1 MKNGGNPS
9 YPVAMWTCPDGSWCC
24 GMQNSTCCDEK
35 LGFSLPA
42 TIAPYAT
49 SSSAPTTAISTAF
62 STPTSTSSP
71 SVGKSSSNSGGLIG
85 LGVALGVLVLAIGM
99 TLVGFLIRKKMKMR
113 QRRTASGELGGN
125 GRGRST
131 NPMLENPL
139 ISVRSRSELE
149 VPMIAVSEMEAVGAN
164 AE

>member
-1 MKNGGNPS
+1 
-9 YPVAMWTCPDGSWCC
+9 
-24 GMQNSTCCDEK
+24 
-35 LGFSLPA
+35 
-42 TIAPYAT
+42 
-49 SSSAPTTAISTAF
+49 
-62 STPTSTSSP
+62 
-71 SVGKSSSNSGGLIG
+71 
-85 LGVALGVLVLAIGM
+85 
-99 TLVGFLIRKKMKMR
+99 MR
-113 QRRTASGELGGN
+113 QRGTASGELGGN

>member
-1 MKNGGNPS
+1 M
-9 YPVAMWTCPDGSWCC
+9 
-24 GMQNSTCCDEK
+24 
-35 LGFSLPA
+35 
-42 TIAPYAT
+42 
-49 SSSAPTTAISTAF
+49 
-62 STPTSTSSP
+62 
-71 SVGKSSSNSGGLIG
+71 
-85 LGVALGVLVLAIGM
+85 ALGVLVLAIGM

-113 QRRTASGELGGN
+113 QRGTASGELGGN